1 MSQEADFTR
10 AVVDIRNELAQ
21 VFNEALK
28 THGPAAV
35 MTAVSMFA
43 GAAVHQ
49 AEHLSDDPRSR
60 QIVIGQFLMH
70 FHAWHAQ
77 VCQECDDQQEFVRR
91 PPEGQA

>member
-1 MSQEADFTR
+1 MSEEADFTR

-21 VFNEALK
+21 VFNEAL
-28 THGPAAV
+28 TAHGPSAT
-35 MTAVSMFA
+35 MTAMAMFA

-49 AEHLSDDPRSR
+49 AEHLSDDHRSR
-60 QIVIGQFLMH
+60 QIMVGQFLMH

-77 VCQECDDQQEFVRR
+77 VCQECDDQQEFARR